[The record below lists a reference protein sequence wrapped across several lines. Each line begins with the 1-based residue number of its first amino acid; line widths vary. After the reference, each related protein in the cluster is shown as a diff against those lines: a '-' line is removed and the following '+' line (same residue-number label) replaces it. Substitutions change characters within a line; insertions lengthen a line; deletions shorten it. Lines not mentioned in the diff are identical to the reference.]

1 MLVRFCAM
9 AEVRIV
15 ADDVSALSGGVV
27 RSVTC
32 HLVSATILVVVAT
45 VSVRMACVYV
55 RPGIQE

>member
-1 MLVRFCAM
+1 M